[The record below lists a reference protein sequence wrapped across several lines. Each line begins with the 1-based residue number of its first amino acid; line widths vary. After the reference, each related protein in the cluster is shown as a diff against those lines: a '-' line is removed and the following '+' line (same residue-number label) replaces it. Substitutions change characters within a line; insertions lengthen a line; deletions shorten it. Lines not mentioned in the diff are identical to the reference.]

1 VKSAQVAVLIFLS
14 SIPCAL
20 AQDIPTGFK
29 IERYTKLWE
38 QNPFYAVKQAGPAPQ
53 PLVFDKLFMT
63 SWLED
68 RGKEVVYV
76 QNSETNEVQ
85 QITTASNQNNLRLV
99 VLHRNANPQFV
110 RAVISDGEH
119 EGTIRF
125 RFDSPPP
132 SVAANTSPMAQGP
145 NNSATVNPPNPGAVS
160 SLRVPRPPPAN
171 VPKTQTPALPST
183 VPVNRRPAYRIRE
196 GTRTDLHE

>member
-38 QNPFYAVKQAGPAPQ
+38 QNPFYAVKQAGPEPQ

-68 RGKEVVYV
+68 HGKEMISV

-85 QITTASNQNNLRLV
+85 QITTEFNQNNLRLI
-99 VLHRNANPQFV
+99 VLHRSANPQFV

-125 RFDSPPP
+125 RFEGQPP
-132 SVAANTSPMAQGP
+132 SVAAKTSPIAQGP
-145 NNSATVNPPNPGAVS
+145 NNSATVHPPNPGAVS
-160 SLRVPRPPPAN
+160 SLRMPQPTPAN
-171 VPKTQTPALPST
+171 VPKTQTRALPST
-183 VPVNRRPAYRIRE
+183 VPANRRPAYRIRE
-196 GTRTDLHE
+196 GTRSDMHE